1 VYLPFSTSAAMFLGG
16 VIRWLVDRRLSPAE
30 RDTADADSGPGVLFS
45 SGLIAG
51 GAIMGV
57 LLAGLAA
64 RQLDT
69 AFNLGKALG
78 GLATSNVVSL
88 IAYVVLLA
96 VPLYLVARRVQRA
109 DR

>member
-1 VYLPFSTSAAMFLGG
+1 MFMGG

-30 RDTADADSGPGVLFS
+30 RDSADADSGPGVLFS

-57 LLAGLAA
+57 VLAGLAA

-69 AFNLGKALG
+69 AFNFGKAFG
-78 GLATSNVVSL
+78 AIATSNVLSL

-96 VPLYLVARRVQRA
+96 VPLYVVARRVQRR
-109 DR
+109 DE